1 MSTLQGELELIFSP
15 FLVPRID
22 TLLFYQICGPKGGYP
37 QKGQFRGVGGTPKGG
52 LGGVVPGGLLEA
64 KCSIGATINP
74 PFWGSFWGV
83 LLGVLFRGG
92 RVPQRG
98 SLLGPNL
105 GPNMAWI

>member
-37 QKGQFRGVGGTPKGG
+37 QKGSIWGVGGTPKRGLKGG

-74 PFWGSFWGV
+74 PFWGVF
-83 LLGVLFRGG
+83 LGGPFGG
-92 RVPQRG
+92 PF
-98 SLLGPNL
+98 
-105 GPNMAWI
+105 